1 MAGKIPKRCRRTADF
16 KVRMV
21 RDALREADTL
31 SAVASRHGIHPN
43 QGRGWRRLFLEGGQ
57 AALRNGAK
65 QASEHEATIRDLH
78 TKIDELMMEKD
89 FFVEHWANEPCRAG
103 SLSSEDPLGMT
114 RQCHLLGI
122 GRSAA

>member
-1 MAGKIPKRCRRTADF
+1 
-16 KVRMV
+16 MV

-57 AALRNGAK
+57 AALRSGAK

-78 TKIDELMMEKD
+78 TKIDELVMERG
-89 FFVEHWANEPCRAG
+89 FLP
-103 SLSSEDPLGMT
+103 S
-114 RQCHLLGI
+114 I
-122 GRSAA
+122 GQMSHAERSASPRRTPWA